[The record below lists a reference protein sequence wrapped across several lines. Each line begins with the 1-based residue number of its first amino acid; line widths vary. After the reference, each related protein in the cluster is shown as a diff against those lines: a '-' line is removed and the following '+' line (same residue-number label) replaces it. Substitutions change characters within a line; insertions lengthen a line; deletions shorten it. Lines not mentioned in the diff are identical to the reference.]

1 MKKSFF
7 LAAFAAALALVGC
20 QKQSELDFDDIK
32 TKATVQGYVYIDLG
46 YIQEGT
52 GFAKLNKPAEG
63 VAVAVKVDYQKYDKD
78 AAGGQKF
85 FEAVCD
91 ANGFY
96 QVEIPVGQEA
106 ISGMNVYTRPFV
118 GKYYDLVNGAIQEVE
133 VSFTEES
140 TSVDIESGKV
150 FTAANMIVTKDV
162 EKPILTRN
170 QKVKVSGKIVEKFE
184 KKEYVDK
191 ENPDKGYYG
200 VVGTNNAT
208 QTVTLVATFT
218 NTDTKFN
225 GQELIYNL
233 TTGAGGAY
241 ELTADLYD
249 AWDINKTEVKIEA
262 KSYLNKI
269 SHYYEKYD
277 DDDKKYISKTQEVSG
292 YFERGEVQKPLSDG
306 SLLIGCVVSD
316 LVVEFVPDYAKET
329 IYGIGNPDI
338 DKTNDKGIIIYKSNN
353 PLGWAY

>member
-1 MKKSFF
+1 MKKIFF
-7 LAAFAAALALVGC
+7 MAACAALALVGC
-20 QKQSELDFDDIK
+20 QNKQSELNFDDIT
-32 TKATVQGYVYIDLG
+32 TKATVQGYVYMDWG

-96 QVEIPVGQEA
+96 KVEIPVGQEA
-106 ISGMNVYTRPFV
+106 IAGMNVYTRPFV

-184 KKEYVDK
+184 KRE
-191 ENPDKGYYG
+191 
-200 VVGTNNAT
+200 
-208 QTVTLVATFT
+208 
-218 NTDTKFN
+218 
-225 GQELIYNL
+225 
-233 TTGAGGAY
+233 
-241 ELTADLYD
+241 
-249 AWDINKTEVKIEA
+249 
-262 KSYLNKI
+262 
-269 SHYYEKYD
+269 
-277 DDDKKYISKTQEVSG
+277 
-292 YFERGEVQKPLSDG
+292 
-306 SLLIGCVVSD
+306 
-316 LVVEFVPDYAKET
+316 
-329 IYGIGNPDI
+329 
-338 DKTNDKGIIIYKSNN
+338 
-353 PLGWAY
+353 